1 MNKRQTDPHS
11 SPNTLYPDY
20 LCRQAKATLSLQKA
34 ERHYKPQAFPAQ
46 PVHLLQFE
54 HRVHPSSP
62 TVLIVYLFNENT
74 NPHKN
79 FTILAK
85 KFFRDRKTGGH
96 PPRRTRASPNTCKQ
110 TFVFF
115 KEKKKGGEKRGEK
128 VKLPRSPFTRPPR
141 THRLPSNSRMR
152 PSHAL
157 PHA

>member
-62 TVLIVYLFNENT
+62 TVLVVYIFNENT
-74 NPHKN
+74 NPYKN

-85 KFFRDRKTGGH
+85 KILPGQENRWAA
-96 PPRRTRASPNTCKQ
+96 PSRRMRASLNTRKH
-110 TFVFF
+110 FF
-115 KEKKKGGEKRGEK
+115 SLKKKKKGGGEGGGRSQVRGG
-128 VKLPRSPFTRPPR
+128 RARPGCVGV
-141 THRLPSNSRMR
+141 
-152 PSHAL
+152 
-157 PHA
+157 